1 VPLSIFMR
9 MIETDDRDLQILDE
23 LQRDGSLTNAELA
36 ERVNLSPSACLRRVN
51 LLRNSGIV
59 EGTRLLLDQA
69 NAGFEGTAY
78 VFIALKAQD
87 RRTLNTFEAAMTKV
101 SHVQE
106 CYLLAGSS
114 DYLLRVVFR
123 DMRDLERLHSEVIT
137 RLPGVERVQSTLTLR
152 TVKRTTRLPIR
163 G

>member
-1 VPLSIFMR
+1 MR
-9 MIETDDRDLQILDE
+9 MAEIDDRDALILDE

-51 LLRNSGIV
+51 LLKNSGIV

-87 RRTLNTFEAAMTKV
+87 RRTLDTFETAMTKV
-101 SHVQE
+101 PHIQE

-114 DYLLRVVFR
+114 DYLLRVVFGTCR
-123 DMRDLERLHSEVIT
+123 IWSACTQR
-137 RLPGVERVQSTLTLR
+137 
-152 TVKRTTRLPIR
+152 
-163 G
+163 